1 MTRTVIVSGGGTGIG
16 RSVAA
21 RFARAGDH
29 VIIIGR
35 RAAVL
40 EAVAHSLEG
49 PGTVEWRSADL
60 GDAADVVR
68 VAAQLPDVV
77 DVVVNNAGGY
87 ASRGMPWEG
96 PADIARAL
104 TTDFTNNVLSAVL
117 LTTALAPRLRRPGGR
132 IITISSIAGA
142 RGGVGAYG
150 SYASAKSALLG
161 WSHGLA
167 TELGADGITVNLV
180 APGYIADTE
189 FFAGTMTS
197 QRHEELVAQTLV
209 GRAGRP
215 DDVAAAVEYLASAEA
230 GFVTGQMLHVNGGAL
245 MGR

>member
-132 IITISSIAGA
+132 IHFHQSRDFLERGFVVCAGVDGTDVHVCLRGRSGHFNSFCIDSIIFLMGA
-142 RGGVGAYG
+142 NKLHEDNLQLIGNRYNQPIVIAFDVEDET
-150 SYASAKSALLG
+150 SAL
-161 WSHGLA
+161 
-167 TELGADGITVNLV
+167 
-180 APGYIADTE
+180 
-189 FFAGTMTS
+189 
-197 QRHEELVAQTLV
+197 
-209 GRAGRP
+209 
-215 DDVAAAVEYLASAEA
+215 
-230 GFVTGQMLHVNGGAL
+230 
-245 MGR
+245 